1 MKEEYTHKC
10 AYEYININ
18 YTGRLRFV
26 ALYDDNGIILFGINF
41 LEEYT
46 EEEIENMTRE
56 CVDEIAN
63 RQFDEATEFMENLI
77 QMNDYQLCKWLSD
90 NIKRFENCKIKES
103 SLQSNEMYDYT
114 IGAYRIK
121 VSPERQDNAF
131 IQVYRRS

>member
-1 MKEEYTHKC
+1 MKEEHTHKC

-56 CVDEIAN
+56 CVDEI
-63 RQFDEATEFMENLI
+63 
-77 QMNDYQLCKWLSD
+77 D
-90 NIKRFENCKIKES
+90 NHSFE
-103 SLQSNEMYDYT
+103 
-114 IGAYRIK
+114 
-121 VSPERQDNAF
+121 
-131 IQVYRRS
+131 

>member
-56 CVDEIAN
+56 YADNIAN
-63 RQFDEATEFMENLI
+63 RQFDEATELMENLV
-77 QMNDYQLCKWLSD
+77 QMSDYQLCKWLSD
-90 NIKRFENCKIKES
+90 NAKHFENCEIRES
-103 SLQSNEMYDYT
+103 DLYSNRECDYT
-114 IGAYRIK
+114 VGVYRIK
-121 VSPERQDNAF
+121 VSPEHHDDTF
-131 IQVYRRS
+131 I